1 MSNPATIPGSLPLL
15 RLAAERKLR
24 EGTAPLT
31 SSTGVSA
38 DALELLHRLAVG
50 PDSAGDA
57 LKLLHELQ
65 THQVELDLQH
75 EQLKANELEFAQELN
90 RYKALFDF
98 APVGYLVVSR
108 EGHIIEA
115 NLAGA
120 QLLGAEQNEF
130 AGRPLANFV
139 APGSQLALLGL
150 LKKLRNDAAS
160 ATCEV
165 QTGNDASGSGSL
177 RIAANMAPG
186 GEAILMVVS
195 ESVRMPGA

>member
-1 MSNPATIPGSLPLL
+1 MSNSVTDRGNLSPL
-15 RLAAERKLR
+15 RREAELKLR
-24 EGTAPLT
+24 EGKAPLT
-31 SSTGVSA
+31 NNGGVSI
-38 DALELLHRLAVG
+38 DALALLHRLAVAPG
-50 PDSAGDA
+50 SAGDA

-108 EGHIIEA
+108 EGLIIEA

-120 QLLGAEQNEF
+120 QLLGVEPGKFE
-130 AGRPLANFV
+130 GRPLANFL
-139 APGSQLALLGL
+139 APGSRLALLGL
-150 LKKLRNDAAS
+150 LKKLRNDGVS

-165 QTGNDASGSGSL
+165 QTGDGADGSRPL

-186 GEAILMVVS
+186 GEAILMVVT

>member
-1 MSNPATIPGSLPLL
+1 MSNPTTDLVSLSPL
-15 RLAAERKLR
+15 RRAAERKLR
-24 EGTAPLT
+24 EGKAPLT
-31 SSTGVSA
+31 NSEGVSI
-38 DALELLHRLAVG
+38 DALALLYRLAVG
-50 PDSAGDA
+50 PDSSSDA

-98 APVGYLVVSR
+98 APVGYWVVDR
-108 EGHIIEA
+108 EGLIIDA

-120 QLLGAEQNEF
+120 QLLAVEQNEF
-130 AGRPLANFV
+130 AGRPLANFL
-139 APGSQLALLGL
+139 APGSRLALLGL
-150 LKKLRNDAAS
+150 MKKLSNDGVC

-165 QTGNDASGSGSL
+165 QTGNDADGSRPL

>member
-1 MSNPATIPGSLPLL
+1 MSNRATNPESLPLL
-15 RLAAERKLR
+15 RSAAERKLR

-31 SSTGVSA
+31 HSTGVSA
-38 DALELLHRLAVG
+38 DALALLYRLAVA

-75 EQLKANELEFAQELN
+75 EQLKANEREFSQELD
-90 RYKALFDF
+90 RYRALFDF
-98 APVGYLVVSR
+98 APVGYVVVDCK
-108 EGHIIEA
+108 GLIIEA

-120 QLLGAEQNEF
+120 QLLGVEPDEF
-130 AGRPLANFV
+130 AGRPLANFL
-139 APGSQLALLGL
+139 APGSRLALLGL
-150 LKKLRNDAAS
+150 LKKLRNDGAS
-160 ATCEV
+160 ASCEA
-165 QTGNDASGSGSL
+165 QTGDGADGSRPL

>member
-1 MSNPATIPGSLPLL
+1 MSNPTTDRGSLSPL

-24 EGTAPLT
+24 EGSAPLT
-31 SSTGVSA
+31 HSTGVSA

-65 THQVELDLQH
+65 THQVELDLQY
-75 EQLKANELEFAQELN
+75 EQLKANELEFAQELD

-108 EGHIIEA
+108 EGLIIEA

-120 QLLGAEQNEF
+120 QLLGVEPDEF
-130 AGRPLANFV
+130 EGRPLANFL

-150 LKKLRNDAAS
+150 LKKLRNDGAR

-165 QTGNDASGSGSL
+165 QTGDDADGSRRL

-186 GEAILMVVS
+186 SEAILMVVS

>member
-1 MSNPATIPGSLPLL
+1 MSNPATNPGSLSPL

-31 SSTGVSA
+31 NSTGISA

-75 EQLKANELEFAQELN
+75 EQLKANEHEFTQELD

-115 NLAGA
+115 NLAGV
-120 QLLGAEQNEF
+120 QLLGVEPGNFE
-130 AGRPLANFV
+130 GRPLANFL
-139 APGSQLALLGL
+139 APGSRLALLGL
-150 LKKLRNDAAS
+150 LKKLRNDGAS

-165 QTGNDASGSGSL
+165 QPGDGADGSRPL
-177 RIAANMAPG
+177 RIAANMALG
-186 GEAILMVVS
+186 SEAILMVVS
-195 ESVRMPGA
+195 ESVCLPGA

>member
-1 MSNPATIPGSLPLL
+1 MLNPATNPGSLSPL
-15 RLAAERKLR
+15 RRAAEHKLR
-24 EGTAPLT
+24 EGKAPLT
-31 SSTGVSA
+31 NSTGVSV
-38 DALELLHRLAVG
+38 DALELLHRLAIV

-75 EQLKANELEFAQELN
+75 EQLKANELEFAQELE

-98 APVGYLVVSR
+98 APVGYWVVSR
-108 EGHIIEA
+108 EGQIIEA

-120 QLLGAEQNEF
+120 QLLRVEPDKF
-130 AGRPLANFV
+130 AGRPLANFL
-139 APGSQLALLGL
+139 AQGSQLALLGL
-150 LKKLRNDAAS
+150 LKKLRNDGAS
-160 ATCEV
+160 ASCEV
-165 QTGNDASGSGSL
+165 QTGDGSRPL